1 MTIRL
6 LRGQS
11 FSWGASWPVALV
23 APFLVQCAMVKQAV
37 SGGAT
42 VAMHGGCPD
51 MTSTDSIDKFDFA
64 GAFTLPP
71 ATAAKVRAGVSAAVE
86 IQALAAKIDTDLT
99 NGCGTLAKDLG
110 DPTSYTNGQDACR
123 AAAHSIGD
131 AKAKLG
137 PKASIQLDV
146 SEPHCGVD
154 VGLYGSCA
162 ASCDPTVK
170 PGSVDVQ
177 CDSGQLQGTCSGQ
190 CSGDCETAAGAACT
204 GECDGSCDAN
214 VSGSCSGACTG
225 KCDGKTSRGAACD
238 GKCEG
243 SCSGNIRGACSGN
256 CGGTCHLGA
265 SASCS
270 GTCTGTCSVT
280 MDAPKCA
287 GSVKPPQMS
296 ADCQARCDAQV
307 QAHGSCTPPH
317 VLVHITNASDPV
329 AAARLQTVLQN
340 DLPLVLSV
348 AVGMAKNVGGIVAS
362 EKALAEGVAAALKS
376 GPTNKMLVGALLAC
390 VASPLKGATDATTG
404 IQGDVSVSINVQGSV
419 SGGSSL

>member
-99 NGCGTLAKDLG
+99 NGCGTLANDLG

-190 CSGDCETAAGAACT
+190 CSGDCETAA
-204 GECDGSCDAN
+204 
-214 VSGSCSGACTG
+214 
-225 KCDGKTSRGAACD
+225 GAACD

-376 GPTNKMLVGALLAC
+376 GPTNKMLVGAWLAC